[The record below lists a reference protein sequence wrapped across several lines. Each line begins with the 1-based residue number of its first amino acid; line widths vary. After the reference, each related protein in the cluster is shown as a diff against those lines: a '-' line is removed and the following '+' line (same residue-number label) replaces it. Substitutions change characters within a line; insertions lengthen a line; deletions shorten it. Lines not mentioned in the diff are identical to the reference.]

1 MTQPSRRILIVEDQR
16 IVAADLES
24 ALTSLG
30 YAVVGTASSAEDGI
44 QKAATLGADLVLMD
58 IRLRGERDGI
68 WAARIIRER
77 FDRPVVY
84 LTAYADEET
93 ISRARSTGPF
103 GYIVKPFNERELH
116 AAIEIALFKHEA
128 DRESLGARVRLAEE
142 DTRRRTSDEE
152 QRRFQSLIESIRD
165 YAILMLDPHGRILTW
180 NRGAE
185 AIKGYRAE
193 EIVGQHFS
201 RFYPQEDVASGKPER
216 ELKLA
221 RELGRFEDES
231 WRIRKDGSRF
241 WANVVITPIFDGAGH
256 LEGFAKVTRDLTE
269 RKRMEDALREAD
281 RRKTQFLAV
290 LSHELRN
297 PLAPIHNA
305 VHLLGK
311 VGPGSELAGRA
322 TAVLDRQ
329 VDHLTRLVDHLLDVT
344 RISRGRIQ
352 LVRTRFDLA
361 WLVLGAVEDHE
372 QLFVNKGIALDVQVP
387 PEPLWVDADQTR
399 TAQVIGN
406 VLQNGLK
413 FTDRGG
419 AVTVSLERRDGV
431 AAVRVRDTGV
441 GIPPELLEHI
451 FEPFTQADES
461 LHRERGGLGLG
472 LALVKGLLELQG
484 GGVEARSEGVGR
496 GAELIIRLPLAA
508 SGGEAGKMRI
518 APAPLAPRRVLVIE
532 DNVDAAE
539 TLRTML
545 EIDGH
550 QIDVAHDGRTG
561 IERASAFRP
570 DIILCDLGLP
580 EIDGYAVARALRS
593 DPAMAPVL
601 LVAVSGY
608 ALPEDQ
614 RRASEAG
621 FDRHLGKPA
630 SVDQLREILA
640 TTARPGSPGTVDIQA
655 P

>member
-1 MTQPSRRILIVEDQR
+1 VTPAPRRVLIVEDQR

-30 YAVVGTASSAEDGI
+30 YAVVGTAISAEEAI
-44 QKAATLGADLVLMD
+44 HKAVTLGADLVLMD

-93 ISRARSTGPF
+93 ISRARSTAPF

-116 AAIEIALFKHEA
+116 AAIEMALFKHQA
-128 DRESLGARVRLAEE
+128 DHESLGARVRLAEE
-142 DTRRRTSDEE
+142 DTRRRTSEEE

-165 YAILMLDPHGRILTW
+165 YAILMLDPQGRILTW
-180 NRGAE
+180 HPGAA
-185 AIKGYRAE
+185 AIKGYRTE

-201 RFYPQEDVASGKPER
+201 RFYPEEDIAAGKPAR

-221 RELGRFEDES
+221 RELGRFEDEG
-231 WRIRKDGSRF
+231 WRVRKDGSRF
-241 WANVVITPIFDGAGH
+241 WANVVITPILDVWGH

-269 RKRMEDALREAD
+269 RKRAEDALREAD
-281 RRKTQFLAV
+281 HRKNQFLAV

-311 VGPGSELAGRA
+311 AGPGSELAGRA

-329 VDHLTRLVDHLLDVT
+329 VDHLTRLVDDLLDVT

-352 LVRTRFDLA
+352 LDRTRFDLA
-361 WLVLGAVEDHE
+361 RLVLGAVEDHE
-372 QLFVNKGIALDVQVP
+372 QLFKDKGIALDVRVP
-387 PEPLWVDADQTR
+387 TEPLWVDADQTR
-399 TAQVIGN
+399 IDQVIGN
-406 VLQNGLK
+406 LLQNGLK

-419 AVTVSLERRDGV
+419 RVTVTLERRDAS
-431 AAVRVRDTGV
+431 AAVLVRDTGV
-441 GIPPELLEHI
+441 GIPHELLEHL
-451 FEPFTQADES
+451 FEPFTQADQS

-472 LALVKGLLELQG
+472 LALVKGLMELQG
-484 GGVEARSEGVGR
+484 GGVEARSEGLGR

-508 SGGEAGKMRI
+508 SGGDAGQQMPI
-518 APAPLAPRRVLVIE
+518 APAPLTPRRVLVIE

-550 QIDVAHDGRTG
+550 QAEVAHDGREG
-561 IERASAFRP
+561 IERARAFRP
-570 DIILCDLGLP
+570 DIILCDIGLP
-580 EIDGYAVARALRS
+580 EVDGYAVARALRS
-593 DPAMAPVL
+593 DPAMASVIL
-601 LVAVSGY
+601 IAVSGY

-621 FDRHLGKPA
+621 FDRHIGKPA
-630 SVDQLREILA
+630 STDQIREVLA
-640 TTARPGSPGTVDIQA
+640 TTVRPGSAAVR
-655 P
+655 